1 MKKILVFSTVLCMS
15 ATSSFANSF
24 SIRGGISSGFNTDY
38 IYSQDHFTGQ
48 EFTSDYGLGA
58 MTTLTYTLDQGLWGH
73 PVELGFQLGLLHG
86 SSDVVTPPLSCGIDT
101 YLGLISDCQDSVGV
115 SNNTLF
121 AEGSAMLSFGSGKT
135 EFLAGIGAL
144 HVRNDLSAQYLFP
157 AGLENFVQ
165 RDTRFT
171 GAGIK
176 LGARREFALKNG
188 SWFQLEGFLG
198 AYRGSRSMSIQD
210 IEIDTGGGGAIT
222 DNQTAN
228 FDETITAYSLEIS
241 PSLVY
246 DAPWAGNGSTFEV
259 GLSYKRLFNV
269 VDTRNVVD
277 HYDPAFSH
285 GNLDDDI
292 SYTTI
297 FVGLSIPLK

>member
-1 MKKILVFSTVLCMS
+1 MS
-15 ATSSFANSF
+15 ATSSFANNF
-24 SIRGGISSGFNTDY
+24 SIRGGISSGLNTDFV
-38 IYSQDHFTGQ
+38 YSQDRNTGQ
-48 EFTSDYGLGA
+48 EFTSGYGLGA

-86 SSDVVTPPLSCGIDT
+86 RSEVVTPPTTCGIRT
-101 YLGLISDCQDSVGV
+101 YLGLINDCQDSAVV
-115 SNNTLF
+115 TNNTLF
-121 AEGSAMLSFGSGKT
+121 AEGSAMLSFGTGKT

-144 HVRNDLSAQYLFP
+144 HVRNNLSAEYLYP
-157 AGLENFVQ
+157 TGYENFVQ

-171 GAGIK
+171 GAGLK
-176 LGARREFALKNG
+176 LGARREFTLKNG
-188 SWFQLEGFLG
+188 SRFQLEGFLG

-210 IEIDTGGGGAIT
+210 IEILTGAGGAVT

-228 FDETITAYSLEIS
+228 YDETITAYSLEIS

-259 GLSYKRLFNV
+259 GLSYKHLFNV
-269 VDTRNVVD
+269 VDTRNVVA
-277 HYDPAFSH
+277 HYDPAFTH

-292 SYTTI
+292 SYTTV